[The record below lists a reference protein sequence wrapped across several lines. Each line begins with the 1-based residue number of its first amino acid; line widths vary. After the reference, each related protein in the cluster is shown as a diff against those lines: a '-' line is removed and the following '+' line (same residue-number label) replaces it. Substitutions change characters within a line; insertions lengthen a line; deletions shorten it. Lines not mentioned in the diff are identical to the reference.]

1 MGLDRA
7 LLEEHVARLNAA
19 RRPDITIRIEA
30 FDDAGRFLLSYPDRV
45 MPEGQ
50 CIDQD
55 FTDIQ
60 FALFEERG
68 LTTNIVG
75 GEKRDDERYHM
86 QYEIVV
92 WD

>member
-1 MGLDRA
+1 MTLERA
-7 LLEEHVARLNAA
+7 TLEAHVAKLNAS
-19 RRPDITIRIEA
+19 RRPDHAIRIES
-30 FDDAGRFLLSYPDRV
+30 FDEAGRFVLSYPDRT

-55 FTDIQ
+55 FTDVQ
-60 FALFEERG
+60 FALFEERQ
-68 LTTNIVG
+68 LTTNIIG

-86 QYEIVV
+86 EYELVV

>member
-1 MGLDRA
+1 MQLTRA
-7 LLEEHVARLNAA
+7 LLDDHVTRLNAA
-19 RRPDITIRIEA
+19 RRADIAIRIES
-30 FDDAGRFLLSYPDRV
+30 FEEAGRFVLSYPERA

-60 FALFEERG
+60 FALFEERA

-86 QYEIVV
+86 QYEVV
-92 WD
+92 DWD